1 MPLKLVTGPANSG
14 RAGQVLD
21 EYRARIAEDPIL
33 VVPGFR
39 DVEHS
44 QRELARTGAGLGA
57 RVMRFADLFREIG
70 ERCGAPPARLASD
83 VQREVLVEEAVAAAR
98 PRALADSAG
107 RPGFTRAAV
116 AFVAELERSMVE
128 PGTLERALDQW
139 RPRGARGERV
149 REAAAIYT
157 AYRERLD
164 RAGLADEELAA
175 WRAVDAL
182 RDEPQRFGRTP
193 VFAYGFDDFT
203 PIELDAL
210 EVLAERAA
218 VDVVVSLP
226 YERGRAAFKAVAPL
240 FERLSARADDVVELP
255 PLDEHYADESRAALH
270 TLERGLYEGAE
281 AKADPGDAVRLL
293 AAGGERAEVELV
305 AARVLALLRTGTP
318 AGQVAVVYR
327 DPGRYASVVEQV
339 FGAYGIPY
347 SLDRY
352 VALGHTA
359 LGRGLLA
366 LLRAAT
372 RDGTA
377 EDVFA
382 YMRTP
387 GLLDQPSM
395 ADRAE
400 ADARRKGVRTVAQAR
415 AIWRE
420 RKWDLPAIDRMR
432 RAHGPD
438 LLDELAAQLDQ
449 LFAPAYR
456 RQAPRFGEHE
466 LDDPRV
472 WTEAHAAIAG
482 LRELAAGDSDL
493 QLDAARVHDK
503 LASLRVR
510 LGERFRPDRVQVA
523 APEGIRARRFEA
535 VFVCGLQEGEFPRP
549 QASEPFL
556 SDDDRRALAKASDLR
571 LTPREDELDRERHL
585 FYVCA
590 SRAER
595 LLALSARFSDEE
607 GNPQVQSFLVEEARD
622 RLDFGQAEVRTLA
635 DVTWDLRDAPTEAE
649 WERALAL
656 SGPRH
661 DPVQPDGLHD
671 PAVLAR
677 LTERRLSAGALEAF
691 ADCPVKWLVDR
702 ILRPEALEP
711 DPEQLVRGSFAH
723 SVLEATYRR
732 LGEAVTPA
740 NLERAEEILLEEL
753 SGQQGRFP
761 ISPRET
767 RLRTAV
773 RKLEFDL
780 LRHLRREAGAGSEFV
795 PAHLEVAFGGG
806 EEELPPLRIGSEGVE
821 ITGRIDRVD
830 VRGGQAVVQDYKTG
844 KTTFPVAKWEDKNR
858 LQVALYML
866 AVRDLL
872 ELEPVAGLYVSLGNG
887 KGPRGLVRDDAAD
900 EVGDVIKQDRRPQ
913 PEFEEQLVRARERV
927 GELAA
932 RMRAGEVRPCPET
945 CAWNGGCSYPS
956 ICREEGRR

>member
-1 MPLKLVTGPANSG
+1 MALKLVTGPANSG

-57 RVMRFADLFREIG
+57 RVVRFADLFRTIG
-70 ERCGAPPARLASD
+70 ERCGAPPARVASD
-83 VQREVLVEEAVAAAR
+83 VQREVLVEEAVRAVR
-98 PRALADSAG
+98 PRALRESAG

-116 AFVAELERSMVE
+116 AFVSELERSMVQ
-128 PGTLERALDQW
+128 PGSLARALDQW
-139 RPRGARGERV
+139 RPRGARGDRA
-149 REAAAIYT
+149 REAAAIYA

-164 RAGLADEELAA
+164 GAGLADEELAA

-182 RDEPQRFGRTP
+182 REQPHRFGRTP

-210 EVLAERAA
+210 EVLAERAE

-226 YERGRAAFKAVAPL
+226 YERGRAAFKAGAPL
-240 FERLSARADDVVELP
+240 FERLSERAGELVELP
-255 PLDEHYADESRAALH
+255 ALDEHYADESRAALH
-270 TLERGLYEGAE
+270 QLERGLYEGAG

-305 AARVLALLRTGTP
+305 AARVLALLRDGTP

-372 RDGTA
+372 KEGTA

-387 GLLDQPSM
+387 GLVKQPSM

-400 ADARRKGVRTVAQAR
+400 ADARKTGVRTVAQAR

-420 RKWDLPAIDRMR
+420 RKWDLPVIDRLK
-432 RAHGPD
+432 RAHGPI
-438 LLDELAAQLDQ
+438 LLDELATELDR

-456 RQAPRFGEHE
+456 REAPRFGEHE

-482 LRELAAGDSDL
+482 LRELAEADADL

-503 LASLRVR
+503 LGSLRVR

-523 APEGIRARRFEA
+523 NPEGIRARRFEA

-549 QASEPFL
+549 QAIEPFL

-571 LTPREDELDRERHL
+571 LPPREDELDRERHL

-595 LLALSARFSDEE
+595 LLGLSARLSDEE
-607 GNPQVQSFLVEEARD
+607 GSPQVQSFLVEEVRD
-622 RLDFGQAEVRTLA
+622 LFDFGEPEVRTLA
-635 DVTWDLRDAPTEAE
+635 DVTWHLRDAPTEAE

-661 DPVQPDGLHD
+661 EPVHPDGLHD
-671 PAVLAR
+671 PAVLGR

-702 ILRPEALEP
+702 ILRPDALEP

-732 LGEAVTPA
+732 PGGPVTTATLAEA
-740 NLERAEEILLEEL
+740 ERILLEALRE
-753 SGQQGRFP
+753 QHGRFP
-761 ISPRET
+761 ISPREN
-767 RLRTAV
+767 R
-773 RKLEFDL
+773 
-780 LRHLRREAGAGSEFV
+780 
-795 PAHLEVAFGGG
+795 
-806 EEELPPLRIGSEGVE
+806 LPP
-821 ITGRIDRVD
+821 
-830 VRGGQAVVQDYKTG
+830 
-844 KTTFPVAKWEDKNR
+844 P
-858 LQVALYML
+858 
-866 AVRDLL
+866 
-872 ELEPVAGLYVSLGNG
+872 
-887 KGPRGLVRDDAAD
+887 
-900 EVGDVIKQDRRPQ
+900 
-913 PEFEEQLVRARERV
+913 
-927 GELAA
+927 
-932 RMRAGEVRPCPET
+932 VRP
-945 CAWNGGCSYPS
+945 
-956 ICREEGRR
+956 